1 MQGKKKEK
9 DQSLPQSSSSGNCV
23 FAYSTTTRRHSFFS
37 TRSRSNRRQDEQNK
51 GSLDNTGHKYL
62 SLPYADFNSRDVEAE
77 AEAEV
82 AAEVAVVVVP
92 AEAAAT
98 IAIAK
103 ISPRLTRSLRTTTM
117 SLLNFPRRRGRRS
130 GTRSVVSCPTVS
142 GSADP
147 RGQFLHCTNATAQ
160 ISSQPEPN

>member
-1 MQGKKKEK
+1 M
-9 DQSLPQSSSSGNCV
+9 
-23 FAYSTTTRRHSFFS
+23 
-37 TRSRSNRRQDEQNK
+37 
-51 GSLDNTGHKYL
+51 

-103 ISPRLTRSLRTTTM
+103 ISPRLTRSSRTTTM
-117 SLLNFPRRRGRRS
+117 S
-130 GTRSVVSCPTVS
+130 
-142 GSADP
+142 
-147 RGQFLHCTNATAQ
+147 
-160 ISSQPEPN
+160 